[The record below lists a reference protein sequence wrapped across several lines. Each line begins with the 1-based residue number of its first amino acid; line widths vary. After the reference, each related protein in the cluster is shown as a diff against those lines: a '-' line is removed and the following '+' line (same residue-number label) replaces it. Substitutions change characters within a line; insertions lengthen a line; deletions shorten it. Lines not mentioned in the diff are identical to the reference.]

1 MALKAAFI
9 FVAPE
14 VDAEKHQAVID
25 TPVLT
30 LSVVGV
36 NDYNTAVKVAEEL
49 VSQGVTAIELCAGF
63 GVEGTAMVKRAVKGK
78 AVVGAVRFDHHPGFE
93 FKSGDELFKQFGIFR
108 NRILVYLPPRGNSGV
123 GFFLTAIVF

>member
-1 MALKAAFI
+1 VSFLQSYFESEVEQMALKAAFI

-93 FKSGDELFKQFGIFR
+93 FKSGDELFK
-108 NRILVYLPPRGNSGV
+108 
-123 GFFLTAIVF
+123 